1 MDELEIA
8 SHGRL
13 KPIFYRNSNVEVEE
27 PRPTTLI
34 TISHNIP
41 VL

>member
-1 MDELEIA
+1 MAEVENA

-13 KPIFYRNSNVEVEE
+13 KPTFGRNSNVEVEE
-27 PRPTTLI
+27 PIPITLI